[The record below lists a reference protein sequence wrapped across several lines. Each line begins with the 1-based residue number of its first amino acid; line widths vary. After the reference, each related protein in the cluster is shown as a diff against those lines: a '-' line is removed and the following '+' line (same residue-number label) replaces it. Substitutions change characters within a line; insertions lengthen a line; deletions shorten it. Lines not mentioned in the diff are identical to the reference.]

1 MCPGIAFGIANFEI
15 QLAQLLYHFDWK
27 LPHGMKPE
35 DLSMTEAFGAYTEC
49 TSAEI
54 QSLKLFTELHPSYRP
69 NEIQASI
76 ESGVKFI
83 ESTQQPDGS
92 WFAISFRISIST
104 AKIDATPLHRAA
116 KVLINSQE
124 GNGDF
129 PQELFKP
136 NGIDKTFPKYDAIR
150 FLPSSSLALPST
162 TMPILHVWLLVEHAG
177 TTTFHKKAVNA

>member
-1 MCPGIAFGIANFEI
+1 MPPDLVGKAIGPLELYDTVDLTLSLQNPDGGFASFETTRSYPWLEVLNRAETFGDII
-15 QLAQLLYHFDWK
+15 IYY
-27 LPHGMKPE
+27 
-35 DLSMTEAFGAYTEC
+35 SYTEC

-54 QSLKLFTELHPSYRP
+54 QSLKLFTELHRSYRP

-83 ESTQQPDGS
+83 ESTQLPDGS

-104 AKIDATPLHRAA
+104 
-116 KVLINSQE
+116 
-124 GNGDF
+124 
-129 PQELFKP
+129 LFKP

-162 TMPILHVWLLVEHAG
+162 TMPNLHVWLLVEHAG